1 MVLAVASTVYHGRE
15 HPMQHCREEKRQRN
29 NRKYTQLDP
38 ADIMLKGN
46 FREILAFSRQNI
58 ADLTEGYGIL
68 GTLGET

>member
-1 MVLAVASTVYHGRE
+1 
-15 HPMQHCREEKRQRN
+15 MQHCREEKRQRN